1 MGNEMNTEVSKVIQ
15 GQLDSVA
22 VAVQE
27 VTLLSSKVDDL
38 ARELHDHGKLS
49 IDQLEQFKSATGDTQ
64 RTLDGLFQNLAKFDE
79 FISAGSTVSE
89 EIREGVIG
97 LKTTLTDTTTLLSAL
112 LDRFGKEANAALDN
126 VRQTSSELLSN
137 FAVSVGQLQGAVT
150 DSRRQLVES
159 LESLTTLILET
170 SSRTSSELG
179 TAAQGLL
186 SAAGQVR
193 SQLEEMPNSVEARIL
208 ERVEPNL
215 ARFEISIADGSTAVT
230 NATSSVTAQVAQ
242 VAQKSSDE
250 INLLIVRHDGIIK
263 EHDRVATDLQG
274 FLNNAEEFIK
284 MSKAL
289 EQNRDLLVEIEKG
302 LSARKS
308 SILDRLDIAVVGMG
322 LGYLVGH
329 FTFGFKNEEVLAT
342 LAAPALAVLFSEPLL
357 KAIARQFKGR
367 NNSKWTPPA
376 PPN

>member
-1 MGNEMNTEVSKVIQ
+1 MNTEVSKVIQ

-27 VTLLSSKVDDL
+27 VALLSSKVDDL

-49 IDQLEQFKSATGDTQ
+49 IDQLEQFKSATADTQ
-64 RTLDGLFQNLAKFDE
+64 RTLDGLFQNLAKFDQ
-79 FISAGSTVSE
+79 FISAGTAVSE
-89 EIREGVIG
+89 EIREGVNS
-97 LKTTLTDTTTLLSAL
+97 LRATVADATTSLSAL
-112 LDRFGKEANAALDN
+112 LDRFGKEANAALEN
-126 VRQTSSELLSN
+126 VRQTSSELQSN
-137 FAVSVGQLQGAVT
+137 FAVSVGQLQGALT
-150 DSRRQLVES
+150 DSRRQLVDS

-170 SSRTSSELG
+170 SSRTTTELG
-179 TAAQGLL
+179 TAAQGLV
-186 SAAGQVR
+186 SAAGEVR
-193 SQLEEMPNSVEARIL
+193 SQLEEIPNSVEARIL

-215 ARFEISIADGSTAVT
+215 ARFEASIAEGTVAVT
-230 NATSSVTAQVAQ
+230 NAASSVTAQVAQ

-250 INLLIVRHDGIIK
+250 INSLIVRHDGIVK
-263 EHDRVATDLQG
+263 EHDRVATGLQE
-274 FLNNAEEFIK
+274 FLNNADEFIQ

-289 EQNRDLLVEIEKG
+289 EQNRALLVEIEKG

-322 LGYLVGH
+322 IGYLVGH

-367 NNSKWTPPA
+367 NNGNWKPPA
-376 PPN
+376 PPTAS

>member
-1 MGNEMNTEVSKVIQ
+1 
-15 GQLDSVA
+15 
-22 VAVQE
+22 
-27 VTLLSSKVDDL
+27 
-38 ARELHDHGKLS
+38 
-49 IDQLEQFKSATGDTQ
+49 
-64 RTLDGLFQNLAKFDE
+64 
-79 FISAGSTVSE
+79 
-89 EIREGVIG
+89 
-97 LKTTLTDTTTLLSAL
+97 
-112 LDRFGKEANAALDN
+112 
-126 VRQTSSELLSN
+126 
-137 FAVSVGQLQGAVT
+137 
-150 DSRRQLVES
+150 VES

-357 KAIARQFKGR
+357 KAIARQFMGR